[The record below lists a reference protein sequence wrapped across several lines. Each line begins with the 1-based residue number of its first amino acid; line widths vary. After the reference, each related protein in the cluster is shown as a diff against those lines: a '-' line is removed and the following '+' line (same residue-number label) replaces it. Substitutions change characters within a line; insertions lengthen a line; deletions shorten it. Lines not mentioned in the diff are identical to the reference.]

1 MSISLENKVV
11 LITGST
17 RGIGLSIA
25 QTLAEHGANIIIS
38 GRSQVKC
45 DEIAIEIPKR
55 ENQKIIGIS
64 CDVSD
69 PISVKQLIEKTLQT
83 FSKID
88 VLVNNAGITKDN
100 LMLRLSEDDF
110 NDVIKV
116 NLNSV
121 FYTSKGVLRTM
132 LKQKTGK
139 IINIS
144 SVVGI
149 IGNAGQTNYA
159 ASKAGIFGLTKSI
172 AKEVGKKGIT
182 CNAIAPGFIETDMI
196 ETLPKEHIDNI
207 IQTIPLA
214 RLGKSKD
221 IANIVLFLASD
232 LSNYITGE
240 IFTVDGG
247 IQL

>member
-1 MSISLENKVV
+1 MSFSLANKVV
-11 LITGST
+11 IITGST

-25 QTLAEHGANIIIS
+25 QTLAEYGANIVIS
-38 GRSQVKC
+38 GRSQSKC
-45 DEIAIEIPKR
+45 DEVANQIPKQ

-64 CDVSD
+64 SDVSD
-69 PISVKQLIEKTLQT
+69 PISVKQLVEKTLEI

-100 LMLRLSEDDF
+100 LMLRLTEDDF

-116 NLNSV
+116 NLSSV
-121 FYTSKGVLRTM
+121 FYTSKAVLKTM
-132 LKQKTGK
+132 LRQKSGK
-139 IINIS
+139 IINMS

-159 ASKAGIFGLTKSI
+159 ASKSGIFGLTRSM

-207 IQTIPLA
+207 IQTIPLG